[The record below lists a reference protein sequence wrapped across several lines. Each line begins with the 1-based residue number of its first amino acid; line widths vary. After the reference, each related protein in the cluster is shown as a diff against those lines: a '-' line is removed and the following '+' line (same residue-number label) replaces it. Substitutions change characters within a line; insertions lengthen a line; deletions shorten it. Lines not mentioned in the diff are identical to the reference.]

1 MGFAFR
7 CRFSSFFVILALAL
21 NGCQT
26 TDFGKTLEQAGETE
40 TASLPDQEEEKRIS
54 WAIYT
59 PFYD

>member
-26 TDFGKTLEQAGETE
+26 TDFGKMLEQAGETE
-40 TASLPDQEEEKRIS
+40 TASWSAPIEWS
-54 WAIYT
+54 TMNVSA
-59 PFYD
+59 